1 MIKVFLS
8 IGTNS
13 GDRFKNIQ
21 ECIRLIQLS
30 SSMQNIFCSKI
41 YETLPMYNLKQNN
54 FLNLTIKIKTTINP
68 LKLLDQ
74 IKLIETK
81 MGRVINPLRNQPR
94 LIDIDI
100 LSYDDVV
107 FNSQR
112 LTIPH
117 PGIIYI

>member
-1 MIKVFLS
+1 MIK
-8 IGTNS
+8 
-13 GDRFKNIQ
+13 
-21 ECIRLIQLS
+21 
-30 SSMQNIFCSKI
+30 
-41 YETLPMYNLKQNN
+41 
-54 FLNLTIKIKTTINP
+54 LNLTIKIKTTINP

-107 FNSQR
+107 FNSQF
-112 LTIPH
+112 
-117 PGIIYI
+117 IIYFLVSSERVYLFSLVKSKRKCRKLPIELNRTIKITRPLPKDVHGI